1 MQGTRHSSKAR
12 DVLFWALV
20 IIAGLSV
27 LVLVQNKKHSLDTM
41 WQYQRAQAET
51 TYKTVVG
58 NYYYFSLPNDTAKLL
73 AMAPYQYTTSKGLW
87 VLVNKANP
95 LPLTYTPS
103 NLEPVA
109 IPHYDGEDIKV
120 RAELN
125 EPLKAMYAAAKK
137 DGIALFVASGY
148 RSSSDQQAIYN
159 ETASG
164 YAAIPGQSE
173 HQTGLA
179 VDINS
184 GSTNCG
190 ASCALSSVAAT
201 WLARHAADYGFIVR
215 YQADKVA
222 ETGYPAEAWHLRYV
236 GVPLA
241 QALTRTNTS
250 FDAAYPLFKTAKAR
264 Q

>member
-1 MQGTRHSSKAR
+1 MLFW
-12 DVLFWALV
+12 VLF
-20 IIAGLSV
+20 IAAVFGV
-27 LVLVQNKKHSLDTM
+27 FMLVQIKKHSLDST
-41 WQYQRAQAET
+41 WRYQQTQAEATYRT
-51 TYKTVVG
+51 TVD
-58 NYYYFSLPNDTAKLL
+58 NYHYFSLPNDNAKIL
-73 AMAPYQYTTSKGLW
+73 ALSPYQYATSKGVW
-87 VLVNKANP
+87 ALVNKANT
-95 LPLTYTPS
+95 LPLSYVPN
-103 NLEPVA
+103 NLVAVA
-109 IPHYDGEDIKV
+109 IPSSEGDDIKV

-125 EPLKAMYAAAKK
+125 EPLKAMYAAAQK
-137 DGIALFVASGY
+137 DGITLFVASGY
-148 RSSSDQQAIYN
+148 RSSKDQQAVYD
-159 ETASG
+159 ETTSG
-164 YAAIPGQSE
+164 YAAVPGQSE

-184 GSTNCG
+184 GLPNCG
-190 ASCALSSVAAT
+190 TNCALSSVAAS

-250 FDAAYPLFKTAKAR
+250 FDAVYPLFKTAKAR